1 MPVGWASPLSLV
13 LKGGWGVGGCRWVT
27 LPWPWTGLP
36 SKGPQPVDLGGGQWQ
51 DLQRQIKGWH
61 VCLDEH
67 IHRVEFTVG
76 NGGNHADAPVPS
88 GRDLC
93 VQVGQTSR
101 NAQVN
106 AAKLVQDERVEFRR
120 SQNELRLWKAQHH
133 LKILAPSVHACPPN
147 NRNIL

>member
-76 NGGNHADAPVPS
+76 NGGNHAELLMLQS
-88 GRDLC
+88 
-93 VQVGQTSR
+93 
-101 NAQVN
+101 
-106 AAKLVQDERVEFRR
+106 LVAGISVCRWVRPAVMP
-120 SQNELRLWKAQHH
+120 RLMQQ
-133 LKILAPSVHACPPN
+133 C
-147 NRNIL
+147 